1 MRWLVVPALLVALSG
16 CTAAPEEAPSPS
28 PTQAVE
34 AAESPAIGNCPAG
47 FAQAATDMV
56 EGEGEATVTI
66 LTPGEF
72 AVPEVG
78 ADILATGCLFETAG
92 DVDGLSF
99 TAQSGYLPGDTSVIA
114 QINANLAAA
123 GFVTFEGD
131 EDLYIRDSISIVVL
145 DSAELPGGTASAGPL
160 NLDFGDSF
168 VVLSVN
174 QS

>member
-1 MRWLVVPALLVALSG
+1 
-16 CTAAPEEAPSPS
+16 
-28 PTQAVE
+28 
-34 AAESPAIGNCPAG
+34 
-47 FAQAATDMV
+47 
-56 EGEGEATVTI
+56 
-66 LTPGEF
+66 
-72 AVPEVG
+72 
-78 ADILATGCLFETAG
+78 
-92 DVDGLSF
+92 
-99 TAQSGYLPGDTSVIA
+99 VIA

-145 DSAELPGGTASAGPL
+145 DSAELPGGTASSGPL